1 MAHEESF
8 YRTYQV
14 LNVEYKKMKEN
25 PRKCYSSDMI
35 EMRVLRSEVMRSDPL
50 QYEKVYVQSHYIVGG
65 IRASN
70 SSLNSFSLEKSTT
83 TELAPWVK
91 AKFRS
96 RAVALMALFFSLT
109 TPIGI
114 AIEIGIANDYHE
126 NDQNSLIVEG
136 IFNSASTG
144 ILIYMA
150 IVDLLAADF
159 MHPRMQGNGKLQL
172 GANISLFLGAGLMSV
187 LAIWA

>member
-1 MAHEESF
+1 
-8 YRTYQV
+8 
-14 LNVEYKKMKEN
+14 
-25 PRKCYSSDMI
+25 
-35 EMRVLRSEVMRSDPL
+35 
-50 QYEKVYVQSHYIVGG
+50 
-65 IRASN
+65 
-70 SSLNSFSLEKSTT
+70 
-83 TELAPWVK
+83 
-91 AKFRS
+91 
-96 RAVALMALFFSLT
+96 MALFFSLT
-109 TPIGI
+109 TPIEI

-136 IFNSASTG
+136 IFNSASAG